1 MFSFFDWAFLVLVV
15 ADRGLADAPAFAV
28 SWVVFCNRGHAALAI
43 ALAVA
48 VVSAV
53 RLGHQTLL
61 PSHVAVD
68 LVQLQPISVSRI
80 GAAAGLR
87 RWIQLG
93 GTLEGAGSFVR
104 LLGATF
110 LIGGTFGRTLVS
122 PAPFCSHLFHLLS
135 KPPLSSSSTATSA
148 TIVVVVI
155 FSVTSA
161 AVAAADATLPKGGV
175 IYITNMG
182 AGLPAIG
189 FLNWRHATPLAL
201 VIVTHGATT
210 EFPRVAVVAL
220 RRPSASFLEC
230 PIVNALGDFRV
241 RTFQIS
247 ILTSMSRTDVSD
259 FAAHLAFLLPVN
271 DGNRGTTSFAL
282 RTVAIVQAHLIAG
295 LPECSRVH
303 PLVVDMPTG
312 AVPCQC

>member
-1 MFSFFDWAFLVLVV
+1 MFSFFDWAFLVLVF

-68 LVQLQPISVSRI
+68 LVQLQPISVSRV

-122 PAPFCSHLFHLLS
+122 PAPFCSHLLHLLS
-135 KPPLSSSSTATSA
+135 KPPSSTATSA
-148 TIVVVVI
+148 TSATIVVI

-161 AVAAADATLPKGGV
+161 AVAAATSATLPKGGV
-175 IYITNMG
+175 IYVTNMG

-201 VIVTHGATT
+201 VIVIHGATT

-247 ILTSMSRTDVSD
+247 ILSSMSRTDVTD
-259 FAAHLAFLLPVN
+259 FAAHLAFLLPFN
-271 DGNRGTTSFAL
+271 DSNRGTTSFAL
-282 RTVAIVQAHLIAG
+282 RTVAIV
-295 LPECSRVH
+295 
-303 PLVVDMPTG
+303 
-312 AVPCQC
+312 